1 MPVNLTNMDIGT
13 RYALQEDFNNGFVG
27 RDRQVVIQ
35 TDDPKG
41 YRPVIMDGVTQ
52 GGKSKVALLAD
63 LTDYLPKNNP
73 AFTGT
78 LSGANGTFTGALSLN
93 GDSVATQ
100 SDLEDLQGQ
109 ISDRYENY
117 GVLPADA
124 SQNTYVTVQQLQS
137 TSANLSDYVGAA
149 GQLVYNTDT
158 KKFHVMDGTTVNG
171 ASTLATNAEVSSS
184 ISSVQSTLTNSINT
198 KVNKTGSRGQLS
210 GYESTY
216 AEASNTLNINENSP
230 DCIIM
235 TSTGNKTIT
244 VSSTAQTNAFCIKYV
259 CCYVSS
265 GTVTVN
271 GLAGTFGGDPIEFGS
286 TGWAIALVKS
296 GANTW
301 EGIPI
306 GKW

>member
-1 MPVNLTNMDIGT
+1 MPVNLTNKDIGT

-41 YRPVIMDGVTQ
+41 YRPVIMDGKTT

-63 LTDYLPKNNP
+63 LTDYLPKANP

-78 LSGANGTFTGALSLN
+78 VSGTNGTFTGTVSGASGTFTGALTLN

-100 SDLEDLQGQ
+100 SE
-109 ISDRYENY
+109 
-117 GVLPADA
+117 
-124 SQNTYVTVQQLQS
+124 
-137 TSANLSDYVGAA
+137 
-149 GQLVYNTDT
+149 
-158 KKFHVMDGTTVNG
+158 
-171 ASTLATNAEVSSS
+171 
-184 ISSVQSTLTNSINT
+184 LTNSSNT
-198 KVNKTGSRGQLS
+198 KVNKAGDRGQLS
-210 GYESTY
+210 GFEGTY
-216 AEASNTLNINENSP
+216 AEASNTLNINESSP
-230 DCIIM
+230 DCIVM

-244 VSSTAQTNAFCIKYV
+244 VSSIAQTNAFCIKYV
-259 CCYVSS
+259 CCYTPG

-271 GLAGTFGGDPIEFGS
+271 GTAGTFGGGPLEFGEN
-286 TGWAIALVKS
+286 GWAIALVKS

-301 EGIPI
+301 EGISI

>member
-41 YRPVIMDGVTQ
+41 YRPVIMDGQTT
-52 GGKSKVALLAD
+52 GGKSKVALLDD
-63 LTDYLPKNNP
+63 LEDYLPKDNP

-78 LSGANGTFTGALSLN
+78 LSGDNGEFTGTLSLN
-93 GDSVATQ
+93 GDSVTTQ
-100 SDLEDLQGQ
+100 SDLEELQGQ

-137 TSANLSDYVGAA
+137 TSANLADYAGAA
-149 GQLVYNTDT
+149 GQIVYNSET
-158 KKFHVMDGTTVNG
+158 KKIHVMDGTTVNG
-171 ASTLATNAEVSSS
+171 ASTLATNDELSSAQ
-184 ISSVQSTLTNSINT
+184 SSLTNSINT
-198 KVNKTGSRGQLS
+198 KVNKAGSRGQLS
-210 GYESTY
+210 GFEGVYTETS
-216 AEASNTLNINENSP
+216 SVLNINENSP

-235 TSTGNKTIT
+235 TSTGNKTIR
-244 VSSTAQTNAFCIKYV
+244 VSSDASNDTFCIKYV
-259 CCYVSS
+259 CCFTSS
-265 GTVTVN
+265 GTVTVT
-271 GLAGTFGGDPIEFGS
+271 GLSGSFGRDPLEFGDS
-286 TGWAIALVKS
+286 GWAIALVKN
-296 GANTW
+296 GAGGW
-301 EGIPI
+301 EGVSI

>member
-41 YRPVIMDGVTQ
+41 YRPVIMDGKTT
-52 GGKSKVALLAD
+52 GGKSKVALVAD
-63 LTDYLPKNNP
+63 LTDYLPKANP

-78 LSGANGTFTGALSLN
+78 LSGASGTFTGDLSGTNGTFTGTLSVN
-93 GDSVATQ
+93 GDPVAT
-100 SDLEDLQGQ
+100 
-109 ISDRYENY
+109 
-117 GVLPADA
+117 
-124 SQNTYVTVQQLQS
+124 
-137 TSANLSDYVGAA
+137 
-149 GQLVYNTDT
+149 
-158 KKFHVMDGTTVNG
+158 
-171 ASTLATNAEVSSS
+171 
-184 ISSVQSTLTNSINT
+184 QSTLTNSVNT

-244 VSSTAQTNAFCIKYV
+244 VSSTAQNNAFCIKYV

-271 GLAGTFGGDPIEFGS
+271 GLAGTFGGDPLEFGS

-296 GANTW
+296 GGNTW
-301 EGIPI
+301 EGVPI

>member
-41 YRPVIMDGVTQ
+41 YRPVIMDGKTT

-63 LTDYLPKNNP
+63 LTDYLPKANP

-78 LSGANGTFTGALSLN
+78 LSGTNGTFTGTVSGASGKFTGTLSVN

-100 SDLEDLQGQ
+100 S
-109 ISDRYENY
+109 
-117 GVLPADA
+117 
-124 SQNTYVTVQQLQS
+124 
-137 TSANLSDYVGAA
+137 
-149 GQLVYNTDT
+149 
-158 KKFHVMDGTTVNG
+158 
-171 ASTLATNAEVSSS
+171 
-184 ISSVQSTLTNSINT
+184 TLTNSVNT

-210 GYESTY
+210 GFESTY

-244 VSSTAQTNAFCIKYV
+244 VSSTAQNNAFCIKYV

-271 GLAGTFGGDPIEFGS
+271 GILGTFGGDPLEFGEG
-286 TGWAIALVKS
+286 GWAIALVKN
-296 GANTW
+296 GAGGW
-301 EGIPI
+301 EGISI

>member
-1 MPVNLTNMDIGT
+1 MPVTLTNKDIGT

-52 GGKSKVALLAD
+52 GGKSKVALVAD
-63 LTDYLPKNNP
+63 LTDYATK
-73 AFTGT
+73 TE
-78 LSGANGTFTGALSLN
+78 LSTKAN
-93 GDSVATQ
+93 ATHTHA
-100 SDLEDLQGQ
+100 
-109 ISDRYENY
+109 ISD
-117 GVLPADA
+117 
-124 SQNTYVTVQQLQS
+124 VTNLQTTIDTIQS
-137 TSANLSDYVGAA
+137 TVD
-149 GQLVYNTDT
+149 
-158 KKFHVMDGTTVNG
+158 
-171 ASTLATNAEVSSS
+171 
-184 ISSVQSTLTNSINT
+184 T
-198 KVNKTGSRGQLS
+198 KVNKTGDRGQLS
-210 GYESTY
+210 GFESTY

-244 VSSTAQTNAFCIKYV
+244 VSSVAQSNAFCIKYV
-259 CCYVSS
+259 CCYAGGG

-271 GLAGTFGGDPIEFGS
+271 GTAGTFGGGPLEFGS
-286 TGWAIALVKS
+286 NGWAIALVKS

-301 EGIPI
+301 EGISI